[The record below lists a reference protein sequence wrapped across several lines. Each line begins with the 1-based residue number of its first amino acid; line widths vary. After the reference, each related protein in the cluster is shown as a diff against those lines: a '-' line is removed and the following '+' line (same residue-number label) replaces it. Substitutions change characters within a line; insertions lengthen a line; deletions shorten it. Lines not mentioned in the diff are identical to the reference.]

1 MGLDDFLDK
10 FNVIDRAQGLIASI
24 MRTPYRKSHKGRKE
38 AKLRLDPGAC
48 ELHIDRTQNTG
59 QEAEDVLAAA
69 HITVFGRRM
78 TDNEYILSVK
88 ARQGRIAELR
98 LLRAGIALGPG
109 HKMIDPR
116 NVGYSAGKGKM
127 PVDFQPAGDGA
138 TSGGKSA
145 ARKPGDRLSEL
156 WNKEV

>member
-1 MGLDDFLDK
+1 MGLDDFLDQ
-10 FNVIDRAQGLIASI
+10 FNLIDRAQGLIASI
-24 MRTPYRKSHKGRKE
+24 VRTPYRKSHKGRKE
-38 AKLRLDPGAC
+38 KKLRLDPGAC

-59 QEAEDVLAAA
+59 QEAEDVLTEA

-78 TDNEYILSVK
+78 TDKEFILSVK
-88 ARQGRIAELR
+88 PRQGRIAELR
-98 LLRAGIALGPG
+98 LLRAGIVLGPG

-127 PVDFQPAGDGA
+127 AVDFQPAGDGA
-138 TSGGKSA
+138 NGGKSA
-145 ARKPGDRLSEL
+145 ARKPGGRLSEL